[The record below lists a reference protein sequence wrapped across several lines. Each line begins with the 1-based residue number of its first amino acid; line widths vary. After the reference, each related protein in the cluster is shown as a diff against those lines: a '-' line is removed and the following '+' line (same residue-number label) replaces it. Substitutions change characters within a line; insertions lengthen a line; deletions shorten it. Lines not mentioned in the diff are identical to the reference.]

1 MPLLQLDLRA
11 ANQHLVGVCL
21 SHTPSHPT
29 LRLSLPSWTPG
40 SYLIR
45 DYVRQ
50 LEGLGACWLWSGPAG
65 GRVRETEVYLEHRR
79 GSTLLYRWFGP
90 PVEIK
95 LTFDADGRLLHG
107 AADRMKMR
115 M

>member
-50 LEGLGACWLWSGPAG
+50 LEGLRVNQRGIPLELRRTSPSSWEVWLQN
-65 GRVRETEVYLEHRR
+65 L
-79 GSTLLYRWFGP
+79 
-90 PVEIK
+90 
-95 LTFDADGRLLHG
+95 
-107 AADRMKMR
+107 
-115 M
+115 